1 MMPIIHITM
10 LEGRNDET
18 VETCMRDVARTVQK
32 SLDIPLESIRVIVDE
47 VPKNRFSVGV
57 QLKSES

>member
-1 MMPIIHITM
+1 M
-10 LEGRNDET
+10 